1 MEESQPEVRTRD
13 SWSPKGTHAAVAAHG
28 IPLRTGSEAMQKA
41 FWPEWRAENQLSH
54 HMPVLIPSAWF
65 HCFPL
70 LHPQQLHSLW
80 LSTAP
85 LGCHPVPSWTPALL
99 GSLPVWPPS
108 GTGGALEAV
117 SSFEDELCSEQHCYH
132 HQ

>member
-1 MEESQPEVRTRD
+1 MRTRG